1 MTSISANL
9 RLVDFDNVAPDTLQ
23 NQVISAIDTVNAF
36 LDNMSANNDSNNGST
51 DINAEQALADI
62 MTFDHIN
69 LALDRSWGILSHLNS
84 VMSNDEIRHVHHEL
98 LPKLSA
104 YGTRVGQHQPLFS
117 RYQTIVNDTAFFA
130 ALEPARAR
138 AIELALRSFE
148 LSGVALPKAEQE
160 KFAAIQ
166 SELSTLSATFSDH
179 ILDATQAYA
188 LPLIQEQLAGLTES
202 GLALLADAGEQYKAR
217 ELASGVLTQVE
228 IDALPA
234 PYYVASLNIPVYLA
248 VMTHADDRNL
258 RETLYRAYVTR
269 ASEFDKHTNAKGG
282 SLNNAEIMSQI
293 LQLRAQKAKLLGF
306 DNYAEVSLSTKMADS
321 VMEVETFLRDL
332 AEQATPAAKQDLA
345 QLQKYAQDYGI
356 TELQPWDSAYIAEK
370 VKQSEFSLSQEEIRP
385 YFPLPKVIS
394 GLFAIVERL
403 YGIKVQ
409 EHSKSV
415 SRWHDEVSFYQLFDA
430 DDNLLGGFYFDLFA
444 RSGKRGGAWMSGFQ
458 SRYMYSEQDHE
469 QLPVCFMV
477 GNFTPALD
485 GKPSLLTHNEV
496 LTLFHEFGHGL
507 HHLLTQVTV
516 GDVAGV
522 NGVEWDAVEL
532 PSQFMEN
539 WAWDAEG
546 IALIS
551 SHVETGEPL
560 PKDKLAA
567 LLAVKNFQSGMQTL
581 RQIEFA
587 LFDLLIHAHTPALD
601 YDGILATLNAVRDD
615 IAIMQTPDYNRFANG
630 FSHIF
635 AGGYAAGYYSYKW
648 AELLSADAFSKFEE
662 EGVFNPIT
670 GKAFRE
676 TILSVGG
683 SFPAKTNFEN
693 FRGRSANIDALLRHS
708 GFDNVKNVDAANT
721 ESNAQTT
728 REVI

>member
-1 MTSISANL
+1 MKILPADL
-9 RLVDFDNVAPDTLQ
+9 RLVDFDNVSPSTLQ
-23 NQVISAIDTVNAF
+23 SHVISAIDAANTF
-36 LDNMSANNDSNNGST
+36 LDEMSADTDSHNSAANIS
-51 DINAEQALADI
+51 AEQALADI

-84 VMSNDEIRHVHHEL
+84 VMSNDDIRHVHHEL
-98 LPKLSA
+98 LPTLSA
-104 YGTRVGQHQPLFS
+104 YGTRVGQHQPLFN

-130 ALEPARAR
+130 ALAPARAR

-148 LSGVALPKAEQE
+148 LSGVALPKDEQE

-166 SELSTLSATFSDH
+166 SQLSTLSATFSDNV
-179 ILDATQAYA
+179 LDATQAYA
-188 LPLIQEQLAGLTES
+188 LPLQQEQLTGLTES

-217 ELASGVLTQVE
+217 ALANGTLTQVE
-228 IDALPA
+228 IDALPS

-248 VMTHADDRNL
+248 IMTHADDREL

-269 ASEFDKHTNAKGG
+269 ASEFDAHTNAKGE
-282 SLNNAEIMSQI
+282 SLNNADIMSQI
-293 LQLRAQKAKLLGF
+293 LQLREQKAKLLGF
-306 DNYAEVSLSTKMADS
+306 DNYAEVSLSTKMADN
-321 VMEVETFLRDL
+321 VAEVETFLRSL
-332 AEQATPAAKQDLA
+332 AMQATPAAKQDLA
-345 QLQKYAQDYGI
+345 QLQKYAQDYDI
-356 TELQPWDSAYIAEK
+356 EELQAWDSAYIAEK

-385 YFPLPKVIS
+385 YFPLPKVTS

-409 EHSKSV
+409 EQSESV
-415 SRWHDEVSFYQLFDA
+415 SRWHDDVSFYQLFDA

-458 SRYMYSEQDHE
+458 SRYTYSEKNHQ

-485 GKPSLLTHNEV
+485 GKPSLLTHDEV

-551 SHVETGEPL
+551 SHVETGVPL

-601 YDGILATLNAVRDD
+601 YDGILATLNTVRDD

-662 EGVFNPIT
+662 EGIFNPVT

-683 SFPAKTNFEN
+683 SFPAKINFEN
-693 FRGRSANIDALLRHS
+693 FRGRSASIDALLRHS
-708 GFDNVKNVDAANT
+708 GFSDTKKGSAAANA
-721 ESNAQTT
+721 STT
-728 REVI
+728 HGMI

>member
-1 MTSISANL
+1 MKTLPADL
-9 RLVDFDNVAPDTLQ
+9 RLVDFDNVSPSTLQ
-23 NQVISAIDTVNAF
+23 SHVISAIDAANTF
-36 LDNMSANNDSNNGST
+36 LDEMSADTDSHNSPTNIS
-51 DINAEQALADI
+51 AEQALADV

-84 VMSNDEIRHVHHEL
+84 VMSNDDIRHVHHEL
-98 LPKLSA
+98 LPTLSA
-104 YGTRVGQHQPLFS
+104 YGTRVGQHQPLFN
-117 RYQTIVNDTAFFA
+117 RYQTIVNDTEFFA

-148 LSGVALPKAEQE
+148 LSGVALPKDEQE

-166 SELSTLSATFSDH
+166 SQLSTLSATFSDNV
-179 ILDATQAYA
+179 LDATQAYA
-188 LPLIQEQLAGLTES
+188 LPLQQEQLAGLTES

-217 ELASGVLTQVE
+217 ALANGTLTQVE
-228 IDALPA
+228 VDALPN

-248 VMTHADDRNL
+248 IMTHADDREL

-269 ASEFDKHTNAKGG
+269 ASEFDAHTNAKGE
-282 SLNNAEIMSQI
+282 SLNNADIMSQI
-293 LQLRAQKAKLLGF
+293 LQLREQKAKLLGF
-306 DNYAEVSLSTKMADS
+306 DNYAEVSLSTKMADN
-321 VMEVETFLRDL
+321 VAEVETFLRSL
-332 AEQATPAAKQDLA
+332 AMQATPAAKQDLS

-356 TELQPWDSAYIAEK
+356 DELQAWDSAYIAEK

-385 YFPLPKVIS
+385 YFPLPKVTS

-409 EHSKSV
+409 EQSESV
-415 SRWHDEVSFYQLFDA
+415 SRWHDDVSFYQLFDA

-458 SRYMYSEQDHE
+458 SRYTYSEKNHQ

-485 GKPSLLTHNEV
+485 GKPSLLTHDEV

-551 SHVETGEPL
+551 SHVETGAPL

-601 YDGILATLNAVRDD
+601 YDGILATLNTVRDD

-662 EGVFNPIT
+662 EGIFNPVT

-683 SFPAKTNFEN
+683 SFPAKINFEN
-693 FRGRSANIDALLRHS
+693 FRGRSASIDALLRHS
-708 GFDNVKNVDAANT
+708 GFSDTKKGSAAANA
-721 ESNAQTT
+721 STT
-728 REVI
+728 HGMI

>member
-23 NQVISAIDTVNAF
+23 NQIISAIDTANAF
-36 LDNMSANNDSNNGST
+36 LDNMSANTDSDNNANDIS
-51 DINAEQALADI
+51 AEQALSDI

-160 KFAAIQ
+160 NFAAIQ

-188 LPLIQEQLAGLTES
+188 LPLKPKQLAGLTES

-217 ELASGVLTQVE
+217 ELASGILTQAD
-228 IDALPA
+228 IDALPT
-234 PYYVASLNIPVYLA
+234 PYYIASLNIPVYLA

-269 ASEFDKHTNAKGG
+269 ASEFDQHTNAKGE
-282 SLNNAEIMSQI
+282 SLNNADIMSQI

-306 DNYAEVSLSTKMADS
+306 DNYADVSLSTKMADS
-321 VMEVETFLRDL
+321 VTEVETFLRDL

-356 TELQPWDSAYIAEK
+356 TDLQPWDSAYIAEK

-385 YFPLPKVIS
+385 YFPLPRVIG

-409 EHSKSV
+409 EQSESV
-415 SRWHDEVSFYQLFDA
+415 SRWHDDVSFYQLFDA

-458 SRYMYSEQDHE
+458 SRYMYAEQDHE

-485 GKPSLLTHNEV
+485 GKPSLLTHDEV

-601 YDGILATLNAVRDD
+601 YDGILAALNAVRDD

-662 EGVFNPIT
+662 EGIFNPIT
-670 GKAFRE
+670 GKVFRE

-693 FRGRSANIDALLRHS
+693 FRGRSASIDALLRHS
-708 GFDNVKNVDAANT
+708 GFDNAKNDDAAT
-721 ESNAQTT
+721 AQTT